1 GAGLATASG
10 PAPAAVARPAPGL
23 RDARTPAGSRAPDTA
38 VTTRAPAEPVPLT
51 RRELQVAAL
60 VAQGRTNKQIADH
73 LVIARRTAEGHVE
86 RILVKLGF
94 RNRSQVAAWFSAR
107 SSS

>member
-1 GAGLATASG
+1 MRQGSVPGARVGSLPFEASADLASARASE
-10 PAPAAVARPAPGL
+10 PVA
-23 RDARTPAGSRAPDTA
+23 D
-38 VTTRAPAEPVPLT
+38 PVPLT

-107 SSS
+107 SGS